1 MGGVEDHFLGGA
13 PLHDLAGVHDHDVVG
28 DVIQQGQLVGDEHH
42 GLDVALFHELPHH
55 LNDHLLAGHV
65 QRGGGLVGNQNLG
78 VQDGGHGDDGTL
90 LHAAGQLHG
99 VLIQNL
105 RRQAQLGKPGFRHF
119 PDDLFIHLGVM
130 GVNHVLDEADDLLG
144 GVQGVHGGLGDVG
157 DLGAQDGFA
166 DGIGVHA
173 GNVLPVDD
181 DIAADVVQGGEVIAH
196 QAQRQGGFAA
206 AGFAGDAQGLA
217 FFDLEGDTVNGI
229 DVLPEAGNI
238 LGFEVPNLQH
248 HLARGLLFHV
258 LVRHN
263 CLLSLS
269 GWG

>member
-1 MGGVEDHFLGGA
+1 MLIQHLGG
-13 PLHDLAGVHDHDVVG
+13 
-28 DVIQQGQLVGDEHH
+28 Q
-42 GLDVALFHELPHH
+42 
-55 LNDHLLAGHV
+55 
-65 QRGGGLVGNQNLG
+65 
-78 VQDGGHGDDGTL
+78 T
-90 LHAAGQLHG
+90 
-99 VLIQNL
+99 
-105 RRQAQLGKPGFRHF
+105 QLGKPPFGQL
-119 PDDLFIHLGVM
+119 PDLLVIPLGIV

-157 DLGAQDGFA
+157 DFGAQDGLA

-229 DVLPEAGNI
+229 DVLPEAGDI
-238 LGFEVPNLQH
+238 LGFEVLDLQH
-248 HLARGLLFHV
+248 NFS
-258 LVRHN
+258 HN
-263 CLLSLS
+263 FLLLSLS
-269 GWG
+269 GWD